1 MLLEKEKPFFPKDYA
16 KRENLFLEKEKTH
29 RFVLPEENLL
39 EENSPKE
46 KEEKLLEEVKE
57 IQDKNRF
64 LENHASSPVLF
75 QIMASEKELLGK
87 VTHIFKQHG
96 FVAIWNQAGKMT
108 FMMDGSKNPYQ
119 LCSTIEK
126 LARKETH
133 ICEESVFYQDRS
145 RLAKEVLMKH
155 HFSIKLKGTQ
165 HLIRILVRLSY
176 EPHLLHC
183 MGKGV
188 YAELTDAY
196 ACTAKII
203 DRSIRYAVDNS
214 RLTGKN
220 STVIQRLFSEF
231 LDLLGLNL

>member
-1 MLLEKEKPFFPKDYA
+1 MWLEKEKALFPQDYV
-16 KRENLFLEKEKTH
+16 KRENLFSEKEKKH
-29 RFVLPEENLL
+29 CFVLPKEDEVKL
-39 EENSPKE
+39 EETQESQE
-46 KEEKLLEEVKE
+46 K
-57 IQDKNRF
+57 
-64 LENHASSPVLF
+64 NHFSETNQASPVLF

-87 VTHIFKQHG
+87 ITHIFKQHG
-96 FVAIWNQAGKMT
+96 FVAVWNQTGKMT

-126 LARKETH
+126 IARKETH
-133 ICEESVFYQDRS
+133 LYEESAFYQDRS
-145 RLAKEVLMKH
+145 RLAKEILMKH

-176 EPHLLHC
+176 EPHLLHS

-196 ACTAKII
+196 ACPAKII